1 MTIVS
6 SELLDSYKSKVSKAL
21 RHLAYSF
28 AKVKSLPHDPA
39 VLSDD
44 QLEIWESFA
53 SRFARASDL
62 FTTKLLRVL
71 VMADD
76 PGFEGSFRDILDRG
90 EKLGLIPSADIW
102 MKIRALRNVSVHDYS
117 DADLALVFEQLR
129 LLAPTILD
137 CARLI

>member
-1 MTIVS
+1 MAIVS
-6 SELLDSYKSKVSKAL
+6 SELLDSYKSKVGKAL
-21 RHLAYSF
+21 RHLTYSF

-39 VLSDD
+39 GLSDD
-44 QLEIWESFA
+44 QLAIWESFA

-62 FTTKLLRVL
+62 FTTKLLRAL
-71 VMADD
+71 VMMDD

-129 LLAPTILD
+129 LLAPTIID
-137 CARLI
+137 CTRLI